1 MGNSRIKKR
10 KKNKMRTGEYCIS
23 NIDKLVEEGCITP
36 ERARD
41 LKKWQ
46 AFRIEHPEISGLT
59 EGACRP
65 LMRETDPEVQA
76 KAIEVTERQVSS
88 KPRSTARDIKIRLA
102 NLNAGKGLQGGEHF
116 GKAKDKPEENRS
128 DHVDPVEQDI
138 RETDSIQTNDNMV
151 YPDIDDEIDDSCD
164 IPDMPD
170 SIEQTSD
177 TIPEPL
183 AETHDNGEEE
193 DVEEEDREPEENIK
207 PELEITSKVIKENLV
222 NAGHVDEVKLE
233 RIPTEE
239 DKIRLTEKYVEQM
252 FIWGADSEEI
262 KRRVWKAVVFASA
275 D

>member
-1 MGNSRIKKR
+1 
-10 KKNKMRTGEYCIS
+10 MRTGEYCIS
-23 NIDKLVEEGCITP
+23 NINKLVEEGCITP
-36 ERARD
+36 ERAKD

-59 EGACRP
+59 EAACKP
-65 LMRETDPEVQA
+65 LMRETDPEILA

-102 NLNAGKGLQGGEHF
+102 NLNAGKGLQGGEHL
-116 GKAKDKPEENRS
+116 GKAKDKPEESRS
-128 DHVDPVEQDI
+128 DCVDPAEPDTEETALTQTSDDMVYQDI
-138 RETDSIQTNDNMV
+138 DNEAGDSG
-151 YPDIDDEIDDSCD
+151 D

-170 SIEQTSD
+170 SIERTSNSA
-177 TIPEPL
+177 PEPIV
-183 AETHDNGEEE
+183 EMPDNEEEE
-193 DVEEEDREPEENIK
+193 DIEEKDRDPEENIK
-207 PELEITSKVIKENLV
+207 PKLEITSKVIKENLV
-222 NAGHVDEVKLE
+222 NAGHVDEVKPE

-262 KRRVWKAVVFASA
+262 KRRVGKAVVFTSA

>member
-1 MGNSRIKKR
+1 
-10 KKNKMRTGEYCIS
+10 MRTGEYCIS

-59 EGACRP
+59 EGACKP
-65 LMRETDPEVQA
+65 LMRETNLEVQA

-102 NLNAGKGLQGGEHF
+102 NLNAGKGLQGGEHL
-116 GKAKDKPEENRS
+116 GKAKDEPEKNRS
-128 DHVDPVEQDI
+128 DYADLAEPDTEETDPTQTSDDMVYQDI
-138 RETDSIQTNDNMV
+138 DNEAGDSG
-151 YPDIDDEIDDSCD
+151 D

-170 SIEQTSD
+170 SIERASD
-177 TIPEPL
+177 FALEPIV
-183 AETHDNGEEE
+183 ETPDNEEEE
-193 DVEEEDREPEENIK
+193 DIEEKDRDPEENIK
-207 PELEITSKVIKENLV
+207 PEPEITSKVIKENLV
-222 NAGHVDEVKLE
+222 NAGHVNEVKQE

-252 FIWGADSEEI
+252 FMWGADSEEI
-262 KRRVWKAVVFASA
+262 KRRVGKAVVFEHS
-275 D
+275 DQVK